1 MGLVLSDRTVLNALG
16 HYKYFAWTEPNST
29 VSQLNSDM
37 SNENQK
43 EIVSI
48 VMLVPNKLTLDLDD
62 HEVVTFEAADDVR
75 LPIF

>member
-16 HYKYFAWTEPNST
+16 HYKYFAWTEPKSA

-48 VMLVPNKLTLDLDD
+48 VMLMPNKFALDLRMSAMATLQ
-62 HEVVTFEAADDVR
+62 HSFS
-75 LPIF
+75 L